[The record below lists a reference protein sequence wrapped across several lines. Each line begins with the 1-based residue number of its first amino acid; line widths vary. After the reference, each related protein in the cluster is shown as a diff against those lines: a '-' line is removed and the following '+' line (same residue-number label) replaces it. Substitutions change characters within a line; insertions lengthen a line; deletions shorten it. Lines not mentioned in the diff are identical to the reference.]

1 MNWKATLQGLA
12 SAIGGGI
19 ITSLAQAYD
28 KGNMTLPELKATAIT
43 GALLGLSLYF
53 VKPATQQPPP
63 PPPPKPLSD
72 DPPPDPGPQG

>member
-1 MNWKATLQGLA
+1 MNWRATLQGLA
-12 SAIGGGI
+12 SAIGGGVV
-19 ITSLAQAYD
+19 TSLAQAYD

-53 VKPATQQPPP
+53 VKPATKPD
-63 PPPPKPLSD
+63 PKPQQS